1 MSPKTILRRNF
12 SGEKIPTQMQMT
24 KKTHF
29 SNRKWK
35 STSHVVIVEIKNLK
49 IEEIRELRR
58 KSTIED
64 IVGEVKV
71 TKRNE
76 R

>member
-1 MSPKTILRRNF
+1 
-12 SGEKIPTQMQMT
+12 
-24 KKTHF
+24 
-29 SNRKWK
+29 
-35 STSHVVIVEIKNLK
+35 LK

>member
-1 MSPKTILRRNF
+1 
-12 SGEKIPTQMQMT
+12 
-24 KKTHF
+24 
-29 SNRKWK
+29 
-35 STSHVVIVEIKNLK
+35 LK

-64 IVGEVKV
+64 IVGEVKI